1 MLIHPLR
8 RAALLA
14 AQSAVA
20 AVLACQE
27 EAARPPPPAAE
38 EPLDEATRIAHL
50 LRRAGF
56 GAGKAELE
64 RFRSLGLQGT
74 VEHLLD
80 YAEVPDPALE
90 HLSALELDLT
100 KLDQLQRWWLLRMLH
115 TTRPLQEKMVLFW
128 HGLLVSGNSKVGSPP
143 LMLKQNEFFR
153 EHALD
158 SFPTILKGI
167 GRDPAMMIYLDL
179 TGSQKARPNE
189 NYARELMELFSLGV
203 GNYNEGDVQQAARAF
218 TGWTANRQTGAVSF
232 NKAQHDD
239 GMKNFLTQTGNFG
252 PDDIVDIIVAHPASP
267 RYLAR
272 RLFSYFA
279 YENPPA
285 AALEPL
291 VDAYEASD
299 RSVRAMLETLFTS
312 EEFYSR
318 RAYRAVVK
326 SPVEY
331 VVGALRSLE
340 VETTGELLPGLVT
353 RMGQALFN
361 PPNVAGW
368 PGGATWLS
376 SATWFE
382 RMNFANR
389 LSTARGDKQLPV
401 PDLDRW
407 LEQEDR
413 GDAAR
418 AVGRVLDLL
427 VDGRVGTEA
436 RQILGAYLEGNGS
449 AARPLWKFQDQ
460 RSLDERLRGLFYLV
474 LATPEYQLA

>member
-1 MLIHPLR
+1 MTDPLR
-8 RAALLA
+8 RAAILA
-14 AQSAVA
+14 VQSAVA

-27 EAARPPPPAAE
+27 EAAHPPPAAE
-38 EPLDEATRIAHL
+38 EPLDEASRIAHL

-80 YAEVPDPALE
+80 YTGVPDAALDR
-90 HLSALELDLT
+90 LAALELDLT

-143 LMLKQNEFFR
+143 LMLRQSEFFR
-153 EHALD
+153 EHAFD
-158 SFPTILKGI
+158 SFPAILKGI
-167 GRDPAMMIYLDL
+167 GRDPAMMIYLDI

-189 NYARELMELFSLGV
+189 NYARELMELFALGV
-203 GNYNEGDVQQAARAF
+203 GNYNEGDVQQGARAF
-218 TGWTANRQTGAVSF
+218 TGWSVNRRDGTVTY
-232 NKAQHDD
+232 NKQQHDD
-239 GMKNFLTQTGNFG
+239 GLKNFLTQTGNFG
-252 PDDIVDIIVAHPASP
+252 PDDIVDIIVAHPASS
-267 RYLAR
+267 RHLAR
-272 RLFSYFA
+272 HLFSFFA

-291 VDAYEASD
+291 VAAYEAND
-299 RSVRAMLETLFTS
+299 HSVRAMIETLFTS

-331 VVGALRSLE
+331 VIGALRTLE
-340 VETTGELLPGLVT
+340 VETTGEFLPGLVT

-368 PGGATWLS
+368 PGGGAWLN

-389 LSTARGDKQLPV
+389 LATARGDKQLAV
-401 PDLDRW
+401 PDLNQW
-407 LEQEDR
+407 LEEEDR
-413 GDAAR
+413 GAAAL
-418 AVGRVLDLL
+418 AVARILDLL
-427 VDGRVGTEA
+427 VDGRVTPEA
-436 RQILGAYLEGNGS
+436 EDILRTYLEGNGS
-449 AARPLWKFQDQ
+449 AARPLWRFQDQ